1 MPSSDPQQY
10 FHRSPSARGQGAAPA
25 LRRASHKAAG
35 QLIELLEAR
44 QLLSAAHTPTPQS
57 SAPLH
62 SVSFA
67 HVAPAAPAT
76 VVTNQSDYLP
86 GQIATITGTGFGA
99 GEKVRLQVLHI
110 DGTPNT
116 ASEHRPWTVR
126 AGTDG
131 TFTTSYLVGKDDLNT
146 TLRLTAV
153 GLSTHRRATEIFT
166 DGSATTTTVTSS
178 TGSAPGPLVKPSH
191 IVVVVEED
199 RYANAIGDTTNMPYI
214 NSLAS
219 TGLAYTNSHGLNT
232 TSQEGQMSYLGLYSG
247 STQGVTDNG
256 NHGVFTGP
264 NLAQSLN
271 NNGLSFTGYAES
283 LPSNG
288 DTTHNLAAD
297 PTNAAYDDLYVRA
310 YNPMAQFS
318 NVGTGLTNAN
328 VNKTFANFP
337 TTVAGYAS
345 LPTVSFVIPNTRG
358 NTHGSNDTNPFA
370 TDPSAYNGLRKSA
383 DTWLQQKM
391 DGYLQWAK
399 ANNSLLIITSDEGDR
414 AHTFANGFATIINGS
429 SSLFTPGV
437 DTTNVTPYNILRTI
451 EDMYALPQ
459 LGSSA
464 SASELDTNAQ
474 GKLGAPSASSGGG
487 SGFGQPVTFTATVA
501 PVATG
506 SGTPTGTVQFKIDGS
521 NFGSPVTLVNGSAAS
536 ASISSMTVAS
546 HTITAVYSSDATYAA
561 STSPTLTQVVSQAST
576 TTAIS
581 SSDTSAVWGQS
592 VTLTAT
598 VAPVAPSTGVPTGT
612 VNFMDGTTQLGAST
626 LNASGQAT
634 FNTSSLT
641 VASHSI
647 TAVYVGST
655 GYNTST
661 SSSLGETVSRDAA
674 TAGVTSSANPSVFG
688 QSVTLTATLAAAA
701 PGSGTPTG
709 TVTFM
714 DGTAT
719 LGTGTLSAAGQATFV
734 TSALGVSSHS
744 ITAVYAGDAH
754 FAGVTSSALSQVVNL
769 ASTTTTITPPAA
781 TVTGQSVSFTATVA
795 PVAPGAGTPAGTVQF
810 VIDGANS
817 GSPITLSG
825 GSATSASIVLST
837 AGQHSVSA
845 VYSGSSSFA
854 GSTATSVTQTVNKA
868 STSAALASSLNPATA
883 GQSVTFTATLSAIAP
898 GAGTPTGTVTFFDG
912 TTAVGSG
919 TLSASGKATWTTSTL
934 SAASHSISASYA
946 ADSNFAGSTSAT
958 LNETINPATTTAST
972 TTGVVS
978 SANPTVFGQGVSF
991 TATVSPVSPATGTP
1005 TGTVQ
1010 FTIDGANFGS
1020 PVTLVNGSATSSSLT
1035 TLSVSGHNVAAVY
1048 SSDANFAASTSPTL
1062 VQTVN
1067 QASTSAAVSSSA
1079 SSAVWGQSVTF
1090 TATIS
1095 ATAPGTGTPTG
1106 TVTFMDGAT
1115 SLGSGTLSAAGQA
1128 TFTTS
1133 SLALSSHSITAV
1145 YNGDTNFITSTS
1157 PALTQTISTA
1167 STAVALAT
1175 SANPSTSGQ
1184 LVTFTATVSATAPS
1198 AGTPTGTVTFMDG
1211 ATTLGTGTL
1220 NASRQATFTTTT
1232 LSVASHSITAV
1243 YAGDT
1248 TFTGSTSAAV
1258 TQTVNAAVSNG
1269 PASNTFATAGLLTGT
1284 SITATGSNVGATK
1297 ETGEP
1302 NHGGNAGGHS
1312 VWWSWTAPTSAT
1324 VTIDTLGSS
1333 FDTLLGVY
1341 TGSAV
1346 SALTTVASND
1356 DSPAGGTATS
1366 KVTFAAVSGTTYR
1379 IAVDGYGGAV
1389 GSITLHLSVA
1399 ATVTTNDNF
1408 ANRTTLT
1415 GTSITTTGSN
1425 SGATKETGEPNH
1437 GGNAGGHSVWWSWT
1451 APTSGTVTIDTL
1463 GSSFDTLLGVY
1474 TGTSVSALTTVASND
1489 DRPACGTATSKVTF
1503 AVTAGT
1509 TYQIAVDGYGGVT
1522 GSITLHLT
1530 LA

>member
-1 MPSSDPQQY
+1 MPSSDRQQY
-10 FHRSPSARGQGAAPA
+10 SHRSRSARPVGGAPA

-44 QLLSAAHTPTPQS
+44 QLLSVSHS
-57 SAPLH
+57 SAPLGAAPLH
-62 SVSFA
+62 SASSA
-67 HVAPAAPAT
+67 HVAKAPPAT
-76 VVTNQSDYLP
+76 VATNQSDYLP
-86 GQIATITGTGFGA
+86 GQTADITGTGFRA

-131 TFTTSYLVGKDDLNT
+131 TISTSYLVGKDDLNT

-153 GLSTHRRATEIFT
+153 GLSTHRRASEVFT

-232 TSQEGQMSYLGLYSG
+232 TSQEGQMTYLGLYSG

-264 NLAQSLN
+264 TLAQSLN

-288 DTTHNLAAD
+288 DTTDNLAAD
-297 PTNAAYDDLYVRA
+297 PTNKAYDDLYVRA

-337 TTVAGYAS
+337 TSAAGYAS
-345 LPTVSFVIPNTRG
+345 LPTVSFVIPNTRH
-358 NTHGSNDTNPFA
+358 NTHGSNDTNPYA
-370 TDPSAYNGLRKSA
+370 TDPAAYNGLRQSA
-383 DTWLQQKM
+383 DTWLQQQM

-429 SSLFTPGV
+429 SNLFTPGV
-437 DTTNVTPYNILRTI
+437 DTTNVNAYNILRTI
-451 EDMYALPQ
+451 EDMYGLTR

-464 SASELDTNAQ
+464 TASELDTNAQ
-474 GKLGAPSASSGGG
+474 GKLGAPSASSGSG
-487 SGFGQPVTFTATVA
+487 SVFGQPVTFTATVA

-506 SGTPTGTVQFKIDGS
+506 SGTPTGTVQFKIDGA
-521 NFGSPVTLVNGSAAS
+521 NFGSPVTLVNGSATS
-536 ASISSMTVAS
+536 AAISSMTVAS
-546 HTITAVYSSDATYAA
+546 HSITAVYSSDATYAA
-561 STSPTLTQVVSQAST
+561 STSAALTQVVSQAST

-581 SSDTSAVWGQS
+581 SSTTSAVWGQS

-634 FNTSSLT
+634 FNASSLS

-655 GYNTST
+655 GYITST
-661 SSSLGETVSRDAA
+661 SSSLGESVARDAA
-674 TAGVTSSANPSVFG
+674 TAAVASSANPSVFG
-688 QSVTLTATLAAAA
+688 QGVTLTATVSAAA
-701 PGSGTPTG
+701 PGAGAPSG

-714 DGTAT
+714 DGVAT
-719 LGTGTLSAAGQATFV
+719 LGTGTLNASGQATFA
-734 TSALGVSSHS
+734 TSALSVSSHS
-744 ITAVYAGDAH
+744 ITAVYAGDTH
-754 FAGVTSSALSQVVNL
+754 FTGVTSSAISQVVNL

-781 TVTGQSVSFTATVA
+781 TVTGQPVSFTATVA

-817 GSPITLSG
+817 GSPVTLSG
-825 GSATSASIVLST
+825 GSVTSASVVLST
-837 AGQHSVSA
+837 AGPHSVSA
-845 VYSGSSSFA
+845 IYSGSSSFA
-854 GSTATSVTQTVNKA
+854 GSTATAVTQTVNKA
-868 STSAALASSLNPATA
+868 STNTAISSSLNPATA
-883 GQSVTFTATLSAIAP
+883 GQSVTFTATITAIAP
-898 GAGTPTGTVTFFDG
+898 GSGTPTGSVTFFDG

-919 TLSASGKATWTTSTL
+919 MLSASGKATWTTTSL
-934 SAASHSISASYA
+934 SATSHSISASYA
-946 ADSNFAGSTSAT
+946 GDTNFAGSTSST
-958 LNETINPATTTAST
+958 LNQTINPATTTASSST
-972 TTGVVS
+972 AVAS

-1010 FTIDGANFGS
+1010 FTIDGANLGS
-1020 PVTLVNGSATSSSLT
+1020 PVTLVNGSASSTSLT
-1035 TLSVSGHNVAAVY
+1035 TLSVSGHNVAAIY
-1048 SSDANFAASTSPTL
+1048 SGDTNFAGSTSPTL

-1090 TATIS
+1090 TATVS
-1095 ATAPGTGTPTG
+1095 ATAPGSGTPTG
-1106 TVTFMDGAT
+1106 SVTFMDGANA
-1115 SLGSGTLSAAGQA
+1115 LGNGTLSAAGQA

-1133 SLALSSHSITAV
+1133 SLAVSSHSITAV
-1145 YNGDTNFITSTS
+1145 YNGDANFKTSTA
-1157 PALTQTISTA
+1157 PAIPQTISAA
-1167 STAVALAT
+1167 STGVALAS

-1184 LVTFTATVSATAPS
+1184 SVTFTATVSATAPGS
-1198 AGTPTGTVTFMDG
+1198 GTPT
-1211 ATTLGTGTL
+1211 
-1220 NASRQATFTTTT
+1220 
-1232 LSVASHSITAV
+1232 
-1243 YAGDT
+1243 
-1248 TFTGSTSAAV
+1248 
-1258 TQTVNAAVSNG
+1258 
-1269 PASNTFATAGLLTGT
+1269 
-1284 SITATGSNVGATK
+1284 
-1297 ETGEP
+1297 
-1302 NHGGNAGGHS
+1302 
-1312 VWWSWTAPTSAT
+1312 
-1324 VTIDTLGSS
+1324 
-1333 FDTLLGVY
+1333 
-1341 TGSAV
+1341 
-1346 SALTTVASND
+1346 
-1356 DSPAGGTATS
+1356 
-1366 KVTFAAVSGTTYR
+1366 
-1379 IAVDGYGGAV
+1379 
-1389 GSITLHLSVA
+1389 
-1399 ATVTTNDNF
+1399 
-1408 ANRTTLT
+1408 
-1415 GTSITTTGSN
+1415 
-1425 SGATKETGEPNH
+1425 
-1437 GGNAGGHSVWWSWT
+1437 
-1451 APTSGTVTIDTL
+1451 
-1463 GSSFDTLLGVY
+1463 
-1474 TGTSVSALTTVASND
+1474 
-1489 DRPACGTATSKVTF
+1489 
-1503 AVTAGT
+1503 
-1509 TYQIAVDGYGGVT
+1509 
-1522 GSITLHLT
+1522 
-1530 LA
+1530 